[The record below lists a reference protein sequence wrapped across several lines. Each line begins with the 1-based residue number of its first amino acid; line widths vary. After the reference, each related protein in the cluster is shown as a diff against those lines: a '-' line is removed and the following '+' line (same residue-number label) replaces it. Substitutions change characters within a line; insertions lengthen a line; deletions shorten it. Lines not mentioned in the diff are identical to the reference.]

1 MEEINMAT
9 FNKNE
14 VVLEKV
20 KQASLYDLETG
31 ILLNRLTSIEDPSLN
46 TTAEKEE
53 VVDAQGNT
61 ITDIYRAKKATF
73 GGSNSLFSLDL
84 AASQFGAKKEVATS
98 NKKIVNYMAET
109 MTIATETKT
118 DTDGTEIKAGTVKL
132 SQTPVANSIKYIYII
147 EGGEIGE
154 SIAIGATAADA
165 TTGADG
171 KVTPETAVVGNNG
184 VITLP
189 PARTSGKVYVEYA
202 YESEEA
208 VRIVNKTNEY
218 PTAGKLVI
226 LALFRDKCTDKTIL
240 GSIICPKA
248 KLNPESVDLS
258 LTPTGKHPFEYTMMK
273 DYCSDEEEL
282 FEIVLSK

>member
-1 MEEINMAT
+1 MAT

-14 VVLEKV
+14 VVLEKI
-20 KQASLYDLETG
+20 KQASLYDLESG
-31 ILLNRLTSIEDPSLN
+31 ELLNRLTSIEDPSLN

-53 VVDAQGNT
+53 VLDAQGNT

-84 AASQFGAKKEVATS
+84 AASQFGAKKEVAS
-98 NKKIVNYMAET
+98 AEKKIVNYMAET
-109 MTIATETKT
+109 MTIVN
-118 DTDGTEIKAGTVKL
+118 GQVKL
-132 SQTPVANSIKYIYII
+132 SRVPVANSIKYIYII

-154 SIAIGATAADA
+154 SYPVNPAAGSDSEA
-165 TTGADG
+165 FVAEDG
-171 KVTPETAVVGNNG
+171 TITVPTAV
-184 VITLP
+184 TE
-189 PARTSGKVYVEYA
+189 GKVYVEYP
-202 YESEEA
+202 YESDEA

-248 KLNPESVDLS
+248 KLNPESVDLA

-273 DYCSDEEEL
+273 DFCSDDEEL

>member
-1 MEEINMAT
+1 MAT

-53 VVDAQGNT
+53 VVDAQGET
-61 ITDIYRAKKATF
+61 ITEIYRAKKATF
-73 GGSNSLFSLDL
+73 GGSNSLLSLDL
-84 AASQFGAKKEVATS
+84 AASQFGAKKEVAS
-98 NKKIVNYMAET
+98 DENKIINYIAET
-109 MTIATETKT
+109 MTIS
-118 DTDGTEIKAGTVKL
+118 DGKVKL
-132 SQTPVANSIKYIYII
+132 SNVPVKDSIKYIYII

-154 SIAIGATAADA
+154 SYAVGTDTEKQALVAEDGTITVP
-165 TTGADG
+165 TT
-171 KVTPETAVVGNNG
+171 VTE
-184 VITLP
+184 
-189 PARTSGKVYVEYA
+189 GKVYVEYA
-202 YESEEA
+202 YESAEA
-208 VRIVNKTNEY
+208 VRVVNRAGEY

-248 KLNPESVDLS
+248 KLNPESVELS
-258 LTPTGKHPFEYTMMK
+258 LTPTGKHAFEYTMMK
-273 DYCSDEEEL
+273 DFCSDDDKL

>member
-1 MEEINMAT
+1 MAT

-14 VVLEKV
+14 VVLEKI
-20 KQASLYDLETG
+20 KQASLYDLESG

-84 AASQFGAKKEVATS
+84 AASQFGAKKQVAS
-98 NKKIVNYMAET
+98 AENKIINYMAET
-109 MTIATETKT
+109 MPIANGKVT
-118 DTDGTEIKAGTVKL
+118 L
-132 SQTPVANSIKYIYII
+132 SRVPVENSIKYIYII

-154 SIAIGATAADA
+154 SYEVGTDA
-165 TTGADG
+165 EKQALVDEESKT
-171 KVTPETAVVGNNG
+171 
-184 VITLP
+184 ITVP
-189 PARTSGKVYVEYA
+189 TSITEGKVYVEYA

-208 VRIVNKTNEY
+208 VRIVNKANEY

-226 LALFRDKCTDKTIL
+226 LALFRDKCTDKVIL

-273 DYCSDEEEL
+273 DFCSDEEEL

>member
-1 MEEINMAT
+1 MAT

-14 VVLEKV
+14 VVLEKI
-20 KQASLYDLETG
+20 KQASLYDLESG

-53 VVDAQGNT
+53 VLDAQGNT

-84 AASQFGAKKEVATS
+84 AASQFGATKEVAS
-98 NKKIVNYMAET
+98 AENKIINYVAET
-109 MTIATETKT
+109 MTIAEGK
-118 DTDGTEIKAGTVKL
+118 VKL
-132 SQTPVANSIKYIYII
+132 SNAPVAKSIKYIYII

-154 SIAIGATAADA
+154 SYPVNDAAASDTEA
-165 TTGADG
+165 FVAEDGTITVPTGEKDG
-171 KVTPETAVVGNNG
+171 SKIVKDG
-184 VITLP
+184 
-189 PARTSGKVYVEYA
+189 SKVYVEYP
-202 YESEEA
+202 YESTEA
-208 VRIVNKTNEY
+208 VRVVNKTNEY

-248 KLNPESVDLS
+248 KLNPESVDLA

-273 DYCSDEEEL
+273 DFCSDDEEL

>member
-1 MEEINMAT
+1 MAK
-9 FNKNE
+9 FNVNE

-20 KQASLYDLETG
+20 KQASLYDIESG
-31 ILLNRLTSIEDPSLN
+31 ELLHRLTSIEDPSLN

-53 VVDAQGNT
+53 VVNAQGET

-73 GGSNSLFSLDL
+73 GGSNSLFSFDL
-84 AASQFGAKKEVATS
+84 AASQFGAEKEVAS
-98 NKKIVNYMAET
+98 ADNKIINYIAET
-109 MTIATETKT
+109 LTIAN
-118 DTDGTEIKAGTVKL
+118 GQVKL
-132 SQTPVANSIKYIYII
+132 SKTPVEGGIPYIYIM
-147 EGGEIGE
+147 ESGDVGE
-154 SIAIGATAADA
+154 SYAVGAAATEDEAVVAADG
-165 TTGADG
+165 T
-171 KVTPETAVVGNNG
+171 
-184 VITLP
+184 ITVP
-189 PARTSGKVYVEYA
+189 TSITEGRVYVEYP

-208 VRIVNKTNEY
+208 VRVVNRAGEY

-226 LALFRDKCTDKTIL
+226 LALFRDKCTDKVIL

-273 DYCSDEEEL
+273 DFCSDDDKL

>member
-1 MEEINMAT
+1 MAT

-20 KQASLYDLETG
+20 KQASLYDLETN
-31 ILLNRLTSIEDPSLN
+31 ILLNRLTSIEDPTLN

-53 VVDAQGNT
+53 VVDAQGET
-61 ITDIYRAKKATF
+61 ITEIYRAKKATF

-84 AASQFGAKKEVATS
+84 AASQFGTTKEIAS
-98 NKKIVNYMAET
+98 ADKKITNYVAET
-109 MTIATETKT
+109 LTIK
-118 DTDGTEIKAGTVKL
+118 DGQVKL
-132 SQTPVANSIKYIYII
+132 SNVPVENSIKYIYII
-147 EGGEIGE
+147 EGGDIGE
-154 SIAIGATAADA
+154 SYAVGAAATENEALVAADGTITVP
-165 TTGADG
+165 TT
-171 KVTPETAVVGNNG
+171 VTE
-184 VITLP
+184 
-189 PARTSGKVYVEYA
+189 GKVYVEYP

-208 VRIVNKTNEY
+208 VRIVNKSGEY
-218 PTAGKLVI
+218 PKAGKLVI

-248 KLNPESVDLS
+248 KLNPESIDLS

-273 DYCSDEEEL
+273 NYCDDEAEL

>member
-1 MEEINMAT
+1 MAT

-20 KQASLYDLETG
+20 KQASLYDLETN
-31 ILLNRLTSIEDPSLN
+31 ILLNRLTSIEDPTLN

-53 VVDAQGNT
+53 VVDAQGET
-61 ITDIYRAKKATF
+61 ITEIYRAKKATF
-73 GGSNSLFSLDL
+73 SGSNSLFSLDL
-84 AASQFGAKKEVATS
+84 AASQFGTKKEIAS
-98 NKKIVNYMAET
+98 ADKKIQNYVAET
-109 MTIATETKT
+109 LTIK
-118 DTDGTEIKAGTVKL
+118 DGQVKL
-132 SQTPVANSIKYIYII
+132 SNVPVEGSIKYIYII
-147 EGGEIGE
+147 EGGDIGE
-154 SIAIGATAADA
+154 SYPVGAAATEEEAVVAADG
-165 TTGADG
+165 TITVPTS
-171 KVTPETAVVGNNG
+171 VTE
-184 VITLP
+184 
-189 PARTSGKVYVEYA
+189 GKVYVEYP

-208 VRIVNKTNEY
+208 VRIVNKSGEY

-248 KLNPESVDLS
+248 KLNPESIDLS

-273 DYCSDEEEL
+273 NYCDDEAEL

>member
-1 MEEINMAT
+1 MAT

-14 VVLEKV
+14 VVLEKI
-20 KQASLYDLETG
+20 KQASLYDLEDG
-31 ILLNRLTSIEDPSLN
+31 RLLNRLTSIEEPSLN

-84 AASQFGAKKEVATS
+84 AASQFGTTKEVAGE
-98 NKKIVNYMAET
+98 NKPIVNYMAET
-109 MTIATETKT
+109 MTIA
-118 DTDGTEIKAGTVKL
+118 DGKVKL
-132 SQTPVANSIKYIYII
+132 SRVPVEKSIKYIYII
-147 EGGEIGE
+147 EGGDIGE
-154 SIAIGATAADA
+154 PYPVNDAAASDSEA
-165 TTGADG
+165 FVDTDG
-171 KVTPETAVVGNNG
+171 TITVPTAV
-184 VITLP
+184 
-189 PARTSGKVYVEYA
+189 TSGKVYVEYP
-202 YESEEA
+202 YESKEA
-208 VRIVNKTNEY
+208 VRVVNKANEY

-273 DYCSDEEEL
+273 DFCSDDEEL

>member
-1 MEEINMAT
+1 MAT

-14 VVLEKV
+14 VVLEKI
-20 KQASLYDLETG
+20 KQASLYDLESG
-31 ILLNRLTSIEDPSLN
+31 KLLNRLTSIEDPSLN

-84 AASQFGAKKEVATS
+84 AASQFGATKEVAS
-98 NKKIVNYMAET
+98 ADNKIINYMAET
-109 MTIATETKT
+109 MTIA
-118 DTDGTEIKAGTVKL
+118 DGKVTL
-132 SQTPVANSIKYIYII
+132 SRTPVENSIKYIYVI

-154 SIAIGATAADA
+154 SYSVGTDA
-165 TTGADG
+165 EKQARVDEENKTITVPTS
-171 KVTPETAVVGNNG
+171 VTE
-184 VITLP
+184 
-189 PARTSGKVYVEYA
+189 GKVYVEYA

-208 VRIVNKTNEY
+208 VRIVNKANEY

-226 LALFRDKCTDKTIL
+226 LALFRDKCTDKVIL

-273 DYCSDEEEL
+273 DFCSDEEEL

>member
-1 MEEINMAT
+1 MA
-9 FNKNE
+9 FNINE
-14 VVLEKV
+14 VVLERV

-31 ILLNRLTSIEDPSLN
+31 VLLNRITSIEEPTLN

-53 VVDAQGNT
+53 VTDANGET
-61 ITDIYRAKKATF
+61 VTEIYRAKKATF
-73 GGSNSLFSLDL
+73 GGSNSLLSLDL
-84 AASQFGAKKEVATS
+84 AASQFGAKKEVAS
-98 NKKIVNYMAET
+98 ADNKIINYMAET
-109 MTIATETKT
+109 MTIDKET
-118 DTDGTEIKAGTVKL
+118 GTVKL
-132 SQTPVANSIKYIYII
+132 SRVPVENSIKYIYVI
-147 EGGEIGE
+147 ENGEIGQ
-154 SIAIGATAADA
+154 SYPVGAAATAD
-165 TTGADG
+165 
-171 KVTPETAVVGNNG
+171 EAVVANDGT
-184 VITLP
+184 ITVP
-189 PARTSGKVYVEYA
+189 TSITEGKVYVEYA

-208 VRIVNKTNEY
+208 VKVVNKSGEY

-273 DYCSDEEEL
+273 DFCSDEANL

>member
-1 MEEINMAT
+1 MAT

-14 VVLEKV
+14 VVLEKI
-20 KQASLYDLETG
+20 KQASLYDLESG

-84 AASQFGAKKEVATS
+84 AASQFGATKEVAS
-98 NKKIVNYMAET
+98 ADKKIVNYMAET
-109 MTIATETKT
+109 MTIVTETKK
-118 DTDGTEIKAGTVKL
+118 DTDGTDITANTVKL
-132 SQTPVANSIKYIYII
+132 SHTPVANSIKYIYII
-147 EGGEIGE
+147 DGGEIGE
-154 SIAIGATAADA
+154 SIAIGATAANAA
-165 TTGADG
+165 TDADG
-171 KVTPETAVVGNNG
+171 KVSAPETAVVGNDG

-208 VRIVNKTNEY
+208 VRIVNKANEY

-273 DYCSDEEEL
+273 DFCSDEEEL

>member
-1 MEEINMAT
+1 MA

-14 VVLEKV
+14 VVLEKI
-20 KQASLYDLETG
+20 KQASLYDLEDG
-31 ILLNRLTSIEDPSLN
+31 RLLNRLTSIEDPSLN

-73 GGSNSLFSLDL
+73 SGSNSLFSFDL
-84 AASQFGAKKEVATS
+84 AASQFGTKKEVAGTEGVDPETVGYTPVD
-98 NKKIVNYMAET
+98 KIINYMAET
-109 MTIATETKT
+109 MTITN
-118 DTDGTEIKAGTVKL
+118 GQVKL
-132 SQTPVANSIKYIYII
+132 SRAPVAKSIKYIYII

-154 SIAIGATAADA
+154 SYPVNDAAASDTEA
-165 TTGADG
+165 FVAEDG
-171 KVTPETAVVGNNG
+171 TITVPTAV
-184 VITLP
+184 TE
-189 PARTSGKVYVEYA
+189 GKVYVEYP
-202 YESEEA
+202 YESTEA
-208 VRIVNKTNEY
+208 IRVVNKTNEY

-248 KLNPESVDLS
+248 KLNPESVDLA

-273 DYCSDEEEL
+273 DFCSDEDEL

>member
-1 MEEINMAT
+1 MAT

-14 VVLEKV
+14 VVLEKI

-31 ILLNRLTSIEDPSLN
+31 ILLNRLTSIEDPNLN

-84 AASQFGAKKEVATS
+84 AASQFGATKEVASTD
-98 NKKIVNYMAET
+98 KKIINYMAET
-109 MTIATETKT
+109 MTISGGK
-118 DTDGTEIKAGTVKL
+118 VKL
-132 SQTPVANSIKYIYII
+132 SKTPVENSIKYIYII

-154 SIAIGATAADA
+154 SYSVGALDSGAEAVIATDGTITVP
-165 TTGADG
+165 TT
-171 KVTPETAVVGNNG
+171 VTE
-184 VITLP
+184 
-189 PARTSGKVYVEYA
+189 GKVYVEYA

-208 VRIVNKTNEY
+208 VRIVNKANEY

-273 DYCSDEEEL
+273 DFGSSDEEL

>member
-1 MEEINMAT
+1 MAT

-84 AASQFGAKKEVATS
+84 AASQFGAKKDVAS
-98 NKKIVNYMAET
+98 ANNKIINYMAET
-109 MTIATETKT
+109 MTIA
-118 DTDGTEIKAGTVKL
+118 DGKVKL
-132 SQTPVANSIKYIYII
+132 SRTPVENSIKYIYII

-154 SIAIGATAADA
+154 SYKVGATATDKEALVA
-165 TTGADG
+165 NDG
-171 KVTPETAVVGNNG
+171 TITVPTSVTK
-184 VITLP
+184 
-189 PARTSGKVYVEYA
+189 GKVYVEYA

-208 VRIVNKTNEY
+208 VRIVNKANEY

-273 DYCSDEEEL
+273 DFCSDEEEL

>member
-1 MEEINMAT
+1 MAA

-14 VVLEKV
+14 VVLEKI

-53 VVDAQGNT
+53 VLDAQGNT

-84 AASQFGAKKEVATS
+84 AASQFGTKKVVAGVTTDEEG
-98 NKKIVNYMAET
+98 NVVAPTIVNYTAET
-109 MTIATETKT
+109 MTI
-118 DTDGTEIKAGTVKL
+118 TDGKVKL
-132 SQTPVANSIKYIYII
+132 SNTPVADSIAYIYII
-147 EGGEIGE
+147 ESGEIGE
-154 SIAIGATAADA
+154 SIKVDAAAADA
-165 TTGADG
+165 STDENG
-171 KVTPETAVVGNNG
+171 KPLPETAVVADDGT
-184 VITLP
+184 ITLAP
-189 PARTSGKVYVEYA
+189 SRTSGKVYVEYA
-202 YESEEA
+202 YESDEA

-248 KLNPESVDLS
+248 KLDPESVDLS
-258 LTPTGKHPFEYTMMK
+258 LTPTGKHPFQYTMMK
-273 DYCSDEEEL
+273 DFCSDDEEL

>member
-1 MEEINMAT
+1 MAT

-14 VVLEKV
+14 VVLEKI
-20 KQASLYDLETG
+20 KQASLYDLEDG
-31 ILLNRLTSIEDPSLN
+31 RLLNRLTSIEDPALN

-84 AASQFGAKKEVATS
+84 AASQFGAKKEVAS
-98 NKKIVNYMAET
+98 ADNKIINYYAET
-109 MTIATETKT
+109 LTIA
-118 DTDGTEIKAGTVKL
+118 DGKVKL
-132 SQTPVANSIKYIYII
+132 SRTPVENSIKYIYII
-147 EGGEIGE
+147 ENGEIGE
-154 SIAIGATAADA
+154 SYAVGAAATEKEALVAADG
-165 TTGADG
+165 TIT
-171 KVTPETAVVGNNG
+171 VPTAV
-184 VITLP
+184 TE
-189 PARTSGKVYVEYA
+189 GKVYVEYA

-208 VRIVNKTNEY
+208 VRIVNKANEY

-273 DYCSDEEEL
+273 DFCSDEEEL

>member
-1 MEEINMAT
+1 MAT

-14 VVLEKV
+14 VVLEKI
-20 KQASLYDLETG
+20 KQASLYDLEDG
-31 ILLNRLTSIEDPSLN
+31 RLLNRLTSIEDPSLN

-84 AASQFGAKKEVATS
+84 AASQFGATKEFAS
-98 NKKIVNYMAET
+98 ANNKIINYMAET
-109 MTIATETKT
+109 VPAT
-118 DTDGTEIKAGTVKL
+118 GGKAKL
-132 SQTPVANSIKYIYII
+132 SRTPIVEGKNAVKYIYII
-147 EGGEIGE
+147 ENGEIGDY
-154 SIAIGATAADA
+154 IAVDADA
-165 TTGADG
+165 HDASVDAEGNPI
-171 KVTPETAVVGNNG
+171 PETATVGNDG
-184 VITLP
+184 AITLAP
-189 PARTSGKVYVEYA
+189 SRAKDKDNNDKVYKVYAEYA

-208 VRIVNKTNEY
+208 VRVVNKANEY

-248 KLNPESVDLS
+248 KLNPESVDIS

-273 DYCSDEEEL
+273 DFCSEEEEL

>member
-1 MEEINMAT
+1 MAT

-14 VVLEKV
+14 VVLEKI
-20 KQASLYDLETG
+20 KQASLYDLESG

-84 AASQFGAKKEVATS
+84 AASQFGAKKEVAS
-98 NKKIVNYMAET
+98 GENKIINYYAET
-109 MTIATETKT
+109 LTIA
-118 DTDGTEIKAGTVKL
+118 DGKVKL
-132 SQTPVANSIKYIYII
+132 SRTPVENSIKYIYII

-154 SIAIGATAADA
+154 SYAVGAAATDKEA
-165 TTGADG
+165 LVGNDG
-171 KVTPETAVVGNNG
+171 TITVPTAV
-184 VITLP
+184 TE
-189 PARTSGKVYVEYA
+189 GKVYVEYA

-208 VRIVNKTNEY
+208 VRIVNKANEY

-273 DYCSDEEEL
+273 DFCSDEEEL

>member
-1 MEEINMAT
+1 MAK

-14 VVLEKV
+14 VVLEKI
-20 KQASLYDLETG
+20 KQASLYDLESG
-31 ILLNRLTSIEDPSLN
+31 ILLNRLTSIEDPALN

-84 AASQFGAKKEVATS
+84 AASQFGAKKEIATDG
-98 NKKIVNYMAET
+98 NKIINYYAET
-109 MTIATETKT
+109 VAITSEGEGDSQVYKAKLTKT
-118 DTDGTEIKAGTVKL
+118 
-132 SQTPVANSIKYIYII
+132 PVENSIRYIYII
-147 EGGEIGE
+147 ESGEIGE
-154 SIAIGATAADA
+154 SYAVGATASD
-165 TTGADG
+165 T
-171 KVTPETAVVGNNG
+171 EAVVAKDGTITMPTG
-184 VITLP
+184 VKE
-189 PARTSGKVYVEYA
+189 GKVYVEYA
-202 YESEEA
+202 YESAEA
-208 VRIVNKTNEY
+208 VRIVNKADEY

-273 DYCSDEEEL
+273 DFCSDEEEL

>member
-1 MEEINMAT
+1 MAT

-31 ILLNRLTSIEDPSLN
+31 ILLNRLTMIEEPTLN

-84 AASQFGAKKEVATS
+84 AASQFGTKKEVAS
-98 NKKIVNYMAET
+98 ADNKIVNYTAET
-109 MTIATETKT
+109 IAIS
-118 DTDGTEIKAGTVKL
+118 DGKVTLTNV
-132 SQTPVANSIKYIYII
+132 PVENSIKYIYII
-147 EGGEIGE
+147 EGNEIGE
-154 SIAIGATAADA
+154 SIAIGAAAADA
-165 TTGADG
+165 STGADG
-171 KVTPETAVVGNNG
+171 EIIPETAVVANDGT
-184 VITLP
+184 ITLP

-208 VRIVNKTNEY
+208 VRVVNKTNEY

-273 DYCSDEEEL
+273 DFCSDEDEL

>member
-1 MEEINMAT
+1 MAT

-84 AASQFGAKKEVATS
+84 AASQFGAKKEVAS
-98 NKKIVNYMAET
+98 ADNKIINYMAET
-109 MTIATETKT
+109 MTIA
-118 DTDGTEIKAGTVKL
+118 DGKVKL
-132 SQTPVANSIKYIYII
+132 SRVPVENSIKYIYII

-154 SIAIGATAADA
+154 SYSVGTNTETQALVAEDGTITVP
-165 TTGADG
+165 TTV
-171 KVTPETAVVGNNG
+171 KE
-184 VITLP
+184 
-189 PARTSGKVYVEYA
+189 GKVYVEYA

-208 VRIVNKTNEY
+208 VRIVNKANEY

-273 DYCSDEEEL
+273 DFCSDEEEL

>member
-1 MEEINMAT
+1 MAT

-14 VVLEKV
+14 VVLERI
-20 KQASLYDLETG
+20 KQASLYDLESG

-84 AASQFGAKKEVATS
+84 AASQFGATKKVANS
-98 NKKIVNYMAET
+98 NDKIINYIAET
-109 MTIATETKT
+109 LTISN
-118 DTDGTEIKAGTVKL
+118 GQVKL
-132 SQTPVANSIKYIYII
+132 SHTPIKDNAKYSIKYIYII
-147 EGGEIGE
+147 EEGEIGE
-154 SIAIGATAADA
+154 SYDATAAVA
-165 TTGADG
+165 TD
-171 KVTPETAVVGNNG
+171 KEAVVAEDGT
-184 VITLP
+184 ITVP
-189 PARTSGKVYVEYA
+189 TSVTEGKVYVEYA

-208 VRIVNKTNEY
+208 VEIVNKAGEY

-273 DYCSDEEEL
+273 DFCSDEDEL
-282 FEIVLSK
+282 FRIVLSK

>member
-1 MEEINMAT
+1 MAT

-14 VVLEKV
+14 VVLEKI
-20 KQASLYDLETG
+20 KQASLYDLESG

-84 AASQFGAKKEVATS
+84 VASQFGAKKEVAS
-98 NKKIVNYMAET
+98 ADNKIINYMAET
-109 MTIATETKT
+109 MTIA
-118 DTDGTEIKAGTVKL
+118 DGKVTL
-132 SQTPVANSIKYIYII
+132 SQTPVENSIKYIYII
-147 EGGEIGE
+147 ESGEIGE
-154 SIAIGATAADA
+154 SIATGTDAATQALVDEENK
-165 TTGADG
+165 T
-171 KVTPETAVVGNNG
+171 
-184 VITLP
+184 ITLP
-189 PARTSGKVYVEYA
+189 TSVTEGKVYVEYA
-202 YESEEA
+202 YESAEA
-208 VRIVNKTNEY
+208 VRVVNKAGEY

-273 DYCSDEEEL
+273 DFCSDEDEL

>member
-1 MEEINMAT
+1 MAT

-14 VVLEKV
+14 VVLEKI
-20 KQASLYDLETG
+20 KQASLYDLESG

-53 VVDAQGNT
+53 VLDAQGNT

-84 AASQFGAKKEVATS
+84 AASQFGATKEIAS
-98 NKKIVNYMAET
+98 ADKKIVNYVAET
-109 MTIATETKT
+109 MTIA
-118 DTDGTEIKAGTVKL
+118 DGKVKL
-132 SQTPVANSIKYIYII
+132 SRTPVEKSIKYIYII

-154 SIAIGATAADA
+154 SYPVNDAAASDSEA
-165 TTGADG
+165 FVSEDG
-171 KVTPETAVVGNNG
+171 TISVPTAV
-184 VITLP
+184 TE
-189 PARTSGKVYVEYA
+189 GKVYVEYA

-208 VRIVNKTNEY
+208 VRIVNKTDEY

-248 KLNPESVDLS
+248 KLNPESVDLA

-273 DYCSDEEEL
+273 DFCSDDEEL

>member
-1 MEEINMAT
+1 MAK

-14 VVLEKV
+14 VVLEKI
-20 KQASLYDLETG
+20 KQASLYDLEDG
-31 ILLNRLTSIEDPSLN
+31 RLLNRLTSIEDPSLN

-84 AASQFGAKKEVATS
+84 AASQFGAKKEVAS
-98 NKKIVNYMAET
+98 ADNKIINYYAET
-109 MTIATETKT
+109 LTIA
-118 DTDGTEIKAGTVKL
+118 DGKVKL
-132 SQTPVANSIKYIYII
+132 SRTPVENSIKYIYII

-154 SIAIGATAADA
+154 SYKVGAAATADEALVA
-165 TTGADG
+165 ADG
-171 KVTPETAVVGNNG
+171 T
-184 VITLP
+184 ITVP
-189 PARTSGKVYVEYA
+189 TNVKEGKVYVEYA
-202 YESEEA
+202 YESGEA
-208 VRIVNKTNEY
+208 VRIVNKANEY

-273 DYCSDEEEL
+273 DFCSDEEEL

>member
-1 MEEINMAT
+1 MAT

-14 VVLEKV
+14 VVLEKI
-20 KQASLYDLETG
+20 KQASLYDLEDG
-31 ILLNRLTSIEDPSLN
+31 SLLNRLTSIEDPSLN

-84 AASQFGAKKEVATS
+84 AASQFGATKEVAS
-98 NKKIVNYMAET
+98 AEKKIVNYIAET
-109 MTIATETKT
+109 VTAT
-118 DTDGTEIKAGTVKL
+118 GGKAQL
-132 SQTPVANSIKYIYII
+132 SKAPVVEGKDAIKYIYII
-147 EGGEIGE
+147 ESGEIGDY
-154 SIAIGATAADA
+154 IKVDAAAADA
-165 TTGADG
+165 SVGEDG
-171 KVTPETAVVGNNG
+171 KPIPETAIVGDDG
-184 VITLP
+184 AITLAP
-189 PARTSGKVYVEYA
+189 SRNNDKVYKVYAEYA

-273 DYCSDEEEL
+273 DFCSDEEEL

>member
-1 MEEINMAT
+1 MAT
-9 FNKNE
+9 FNPNE
-14 VVLEKV
+14 VVFEKV

-31 ILLNRLTSIEDPSLN
+31 ELMHRLTSIEDPSLN

-61 ITDIYRAKKATF
+61 ITDIYKAKKATF

-84 AASQFGAKKEVATS
+84 AGSQFGSEKEVAS
-98 NKKIVNYMAET
+98 EDNKIINYIAET
-109 MTIATETKT
+109 LTIS
-118 DTDGTEIKAGTVKL
+118 DGQVKL
-132 SQTPVANSIKYIYII
+132 SRTPVEGGIKYIHIM
-147 EGGEIGE
+147 ENGDVGE
-154 SIAIGATAADA
+154 SYAVGAAANEEEAVVAADG
-165 TTGADG
+165 TITVPTS
-171 KVTPETAVVGNNG
+171 VTK
-184 VITLP
+184 
-189 PARTSGKVYVEYA
+189 GKVYVEYP

-208 VRIVNKTNEY
+208 VRLVNRAGEY
-218 PTAGKLVI
+218 PTAGKLII

-273 DYCSDEEEL
+273 DFCSDDDKL

>member
-1 MEEINMAT
+1 MAT

-14 VVLEKV
+14 VVLEKI
-20 KQASLYDLETG
+20 KQASLYDLESG
-31 ILLNRLTSIEDPSLN
+31 ILLNRLTSIEEPSLN

-84 AASQFGAKKEVATS
+84 AASQFGAKKEVAS
-98 NKKIVNYMAET
+98 ANNKIVNYMAET
-109 MTIATETKT
+109 LTIS
-118 DTDGTEIKAGTVKL
+118 DGKVKL
-132 SQTPVANSIKYIYII
+132 SRVPAENSIKYIYII
-147 EGGEIGE
+147 EGGEIGQSYKVGSTSSDKE
-154 SIAIGATAADA
+154 AVVAT
-165 TTGADG
+165 DG
-171 KVTPETAVVGNNG
+171 TITVPTAV
-184 VITLP
+184 TE
-189 PARTSGKVYVEYA
+189 GKVYVEYA

-273 DYCSDEEEL
+273 DSCSDEEEL
-282 FEIVLSK
+282 FSIVLSA

>member
-1 MEEINMAT
+1 MAT

-20 KQASLYDLETG
+20 KQASLYDLETN
-31 ILLNRLTSIEDPSLN
+31 ILLNRLTSIEDPTLN

-53 VVDAQGNT
+53 VVDAQGET
-61 ITDIYRAKKATF
+61 ITEIYRAKKATF
-73 GGSNSLFSLDL
+73 SGSNSLFSLDL
-84 AASQFGAKKEVATS
+84 AASQFGTKKEIAS
-98 NKKIVNYMAET
+98 ADKKIQNYVAET
-109 MTIATETKT
+109 LTIK
-118 DTDGTEIKAGTVKL
+118 DGKVTLSNVPVKD
-132 SQTPVANSIKYIYII
+132 SIKYIYII
-147 EGGEIGE
+147 EGGDIGE
-154 SIAIGATAADA
+154 SYPVGAAA
-165 TTGADG
+165 T
-171 KVTPETAVVGNNG
+171 EEEAVVAEDGT
-184 VITLP
+184 ITVP
-189 PARTSGKVYVEYA
+189 TTVTEGKVYVEYP

-208 VRIVNKTNEY
+208 VRIVNKSGEY

-248 KLNPESVDLS
+248 KLNPESIDLS

-273 DYCSDEEEL
+273 NYCDDEAEL

>member
-1 MEEINMAT
+1 MA

-14 VVLEKV
+14 VVLEKI

-84 AASQFGAKKEVATS
+84 AASQFGAKKEVGSAD
-98 NKKIVNYMAET
+98 NKIINYYAET
-109 MTIATETKT
+109 LTISEGK
-118 DTDGTEIKAGTVKL
+118 VKL
-132 SQTPVANSIKYIYII
+132 SRTPVENSIKYIYII

-154 SIAIGATAADA
+154 SYKVGAAATEKEA
-165 TTGADG
+165 LVANDG
-171 KVTPETAVVGNNG
+171 TITVPTAV
-184 VITLP
+184 TE
-189 PARTSGKVYVEYA
+189 GKVYVEYA

-208 VRIVNKTNEY
+208 VRVVNKANEY

-248 KLNPESVDLS
+248 KLNPESVDFS

-273 DYCSDEEEL
+273 DFCSDEEEL

>member
-1 MEEINMAT
+1 MA

-14 VVLEKV
+14 VVLERIV
-20 KQASLYDLETG
+20 QASLYDLEDG
-31 ILLNRLTSIEDPSLN
+31 KLLNRLTSIEDPSLN

-53 VVDAQGNT
+53 VVNAQGET

-84 AASQFGAKKEVATS
+84 AASQFGAKKESASAENKFINYVAD
-98 NKKIVNYMAET
+98 T
-109 MTIATETKT
+109 MTIA
-118 DTDGTEIKAGTVKL
+118 DGKVKL
-132 SQTPVANSIKYIYII
+132 SRTPVENSIKYIYII

-154 SIAIGATAADA
+154 SYAVGSTAT
-165 TTGADG
+165 
-171 KVTPETAVVGNNG
+171 ENEAVVATDGT
-184 VITLP
+184 ITVP
-189 PARTSGKVYVEYA
+189 TSVTEGKVYVEYA

-208 VRIVNKTNEY
+208 VKIVNKSGEY

-258 LTPTGKHPFEYTMMK
+258 LTPTGKHPFEYVMMK
-273 DYCSDEEEL
+273 DFCSLDEEL

>member
-1 MEEINMAT
+1 MAT

-14 VVLEKV
+14 VVLEKI
-20 KQASLYDLETG
+20 KQASLYDLESG

-53 VVDAQGNT
+53 VLDAQGNT

-84 AASQFGAKKEVATS
+84 AASQFGATKEIAS
-98 NKKIVNYMAET
+98 ADKKIVNYVAET
-109 MTIATETKT
+109 MTIA
-118 DTDGTEIKAGTVKL
+118 DGKVKL
-132 SQTPVANSIKYIYII
+132 SRTPVENSIKYIYII

-154 SIAIGATAADA
+154 SYKVNLSAASDSEA
-165 TTGADG
+165 FVAEDG
-171 KVTPETAVVGNNG
+171 TITVPTSVTE
-184 VITLP
+184 
-189 PARTSGKVYVEYA
+189 GKVYVEYA

-208 VRIVNKTNEY
+208 VRIVNKTDEY

-248 KLNPESVDLS
+248 KLNPESVDLA

-273 DYCSDEEEL
+273 DFCSDDEEL